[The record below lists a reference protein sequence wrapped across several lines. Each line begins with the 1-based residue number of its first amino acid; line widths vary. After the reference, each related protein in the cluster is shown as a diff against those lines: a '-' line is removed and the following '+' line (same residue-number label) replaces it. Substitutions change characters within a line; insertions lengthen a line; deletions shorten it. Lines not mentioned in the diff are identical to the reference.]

1 MPVVFDTGAL
11 LRPRF
16 QADEFTATK
25 WDNSEVKAKFAN
37 DLCRFIAADFKES
50 LFTKALYQRLSM
62 CLGHIAHYNQRR
74 ILRRVLPQT
83 CAARSTSSNRRSPGA
98 ASAIPNTP
106 TATSNAP

>member
-25 WDNSEVKAKFAN
+25 WDNSEVKSKFAN
-37 DLCRFIAADFKES
+37 DLCRFMAADFKES

-62 CLGHIAHYNQRR
+62 CWGHIAHYAESAVMRTGGVR
-74 ILRRVLPQT
+74 EGMSWLHLTI
-83 CAARSTSSNRRSPGA
+83 A
-98 ASAIPNTP
+98 ASLGRSRSA
-106 TATSNAP
+106 